1 MVSLLKQI
9 IIKNF
14 IFADTGRDMELYGVI
29 KGMASELGF
38 ADFGCAAAEE
48 LPSSVRERYMESLEN
63 GCFAGMTYLGRNLEK
78 RFNPGLLVEGAASI
92 LVFLAPYS
100 LPDSSPAPE
109 GIAQYALGRDY
120 HQVIKG
126 KLFTMMGRLREMYPH
141 FSGRAFT
148 DSAPVLEREWAVRAG
163 LGFVGKNNFLISK
176 SCGIKNFIG
185 VIICN
190 LHVSPTKDAEPE
202 KYQKA
207 AGGCGDCTRCLQA
220 CPSGALE
227 RAFYMDSRRCISYHT
242 IENRNLAS
250 DISRGAVPDFNGRIF
265 GCDSCLDACPW
276 NSRNLPGW
284 GEFHENCPVLS
295 GKGAGWW
302 ENLTQEEFGRIFKDS
317 PLLRGGLENIRES
330 VLWNKKNI

>member
-1 MVSLLKQI
+1 
-9 IIKNF
+9 
-14 IFADTGRDMELYGVI
+14 MELYGII

-38 ADFGCAAAEE
+38 ADFGCAAAEQ
-48 LPSSVRERYMESLEN
+48 LPAPVRERYTRALEE
-63 GCFAGMTYLGRNLEK
+63 GRLAGMAYMGRNLEK
-78 RFNPGLLVEGAASI
+78 RFNPALLVEGAASI

-100 LPDSSPAPE
+100 LPDNSPAPE
-109 GIAQYALGRDY
+109 GVAQYALGRDY

-126 KLFTMMGRLREMYPH
+126 KLFTIMERLKGMYPN

-163 LGFVGKNNFLISK
+163 LGFVGKNNFLISR

-190 LHVSPTKDAEPE
+190 LHVPETKDAEP
-202 KYQKA
+202 QKFRMA
-207 AGGCGDCTRCLQA
+207 AGGCGDCTRCMQA

-227 RAFYMDSRRCISYHT
+227 GAYCMDSRRCISYHT
-242 IENRNLAS
+242 IENRTLAE
-250 DISRGAVPDFNGRIF
+250 DISRGVVPDFHGRLF

-284 GEFHENCPVLS
+284 DEFHENYPLLQE
-295 GKGAGWW
+295 KGPQWW
-302 ENLTQEEFGRIFKDS
+302 ESLTQEEFGRIFKDS
-317 PLLRGGLENIRES
+317 PLMRGGLENLRES
-330 VLWNKKNI
+330 ALWNKRNR